1 GLIEPVAVAVN
12 AAHKG
17 EVRGGDVVAVL
28 GAGPIGL
35 VTLQVAKASGATRVY
50 VTDKEDYRLRL
61 ARKLGADEVIDVSRE
76 DPVARMMELTEGVD
90 VALEA
95 SGAISAAQDAIRV
108 TRRAGRVVLI
118 GMYPEGQFPIKVL
131 EVPLKEL
138 TVRGVLRYAGQYEI
152 ALELVSSGKVN
163 VRPLITHRFP
173 LEELERAIR
182 IVEERSEN
190 VIKAII
196 RP

>member
-1 GLIEPVAVAVN
+1 
-12 AAHKG
+12 
-17 EVRGGDVVAVL
+17 
-28 GAGPIGL
+28 
-35 VTLQVAKASGATRVY
+35 
-50 VTDKEDYRLRL
+50 
-61 ARKLGADEVIDVSRE
+61 
-76 DPVARMMELTEGVD
+76 M
-90 VALEA
+90 
-95 SGAISAAQDAIRV
+95 
-108 TRRAGRVVLI
+108 
-118 GMYPEGQFPIKVL
+118 
-131 EVPLKEL
+131 PLKEL

-152 ALELVSSGKVN
+152 ALELVSSGRVN